1 MNIYGYHRTS
11 TIDQH
16 LDRGIKAI
24 TDFCRERDYQLTEI
38 FTDQATGK
46 SFNRPDYMVLKR
58 IVKPGDMIIISEI
71 DRLGRNKV
79 DTLKELRSFQDNNI
93 RIMILEIPTTL
104 MDIPSVV
111 SNTSY
116 IQSEMLQMINNML
129 IEMYAIFAQQEI
141 EKKEKR
147 QVEGIQAKKDRG
159 EWDDYGRPKQMEFK
173 KFTKEYQRVVDGS
186 IKPFELMRELNLTRS
201 TFYRYKK
208 QFDNKRN

>member
-1 MNIYGYHRTS
+1 LNIYGYHRTS

>member
-11 TIDQH
+11 TTERH

-24 TDFCRERDYQLTEI
+24 NDFCLEQRYVLTEM
-38 FTDQATGK
+38 FADQATGK
-46 SFNRPDYMVLKR
+46 SFDRPDYLVLKR
-58 IVKPGDMIIISEI
+58 IAKPGDIIIISEI

-79 DTLKELRSFQDNNI
+79 DTLKELRSFQDNNT

-104 MDIPSVV
+104 MDIPTTV
-111 SNTSY
+111 SNSSN

-129 IEMYAIFAQQEI
+129 IEMYAIFVQQEI

-159 EWDDYGRPKQMEFK
+159 EWGDYGRPKQMEYK
-173 KFTKEYQRVVDGS
+173 KFAKEYQRVVNGA
-186 IKPFELMRELNLTRS
+186 IKPFDLMRELNLSRS

-208 QFDNKRN
+208 HFDDIEK

>member
-1 MNIYGYHRTS
+1 MNFLNIYGYHRTS

-116 IQSEMLQMINNML
+116 IQS
-129 IEMYAIFAQQEI
+129 
-141 EKKEKR
+141 KC
-147 QVEGIQAKKDRG
+147 
-159 EWDDYGRPKQMEFK
+159 
-173 KFTKEYQRVVDGS
+173 
-186 IKPFELMRELNLTRS
+186 
-201 TFYRYKK
+201 YR
-208 QFDNKRN
+208 

>member
-1 MNIYGYHRTS
+1 
-11 TIDQH
+11 
-16 LDRGIKAI
+16 
-24 TDFCRERDYQLTEI
+24 
-38 FTDQATGK
+38 
-46 SFNRPDYMVLKR
+46 
-58 IVKPGDMIIISEI
+58 
-71 DRLGRNKV
+71 
-79 DTLKELRSFQDNNI
+79 
-93 RIMILEIPTTL
+93 
-104 MDIPSVV
+104 
-111 SNTSY
+111 
-116 IQSEMLQMINNML
+116 MINNML